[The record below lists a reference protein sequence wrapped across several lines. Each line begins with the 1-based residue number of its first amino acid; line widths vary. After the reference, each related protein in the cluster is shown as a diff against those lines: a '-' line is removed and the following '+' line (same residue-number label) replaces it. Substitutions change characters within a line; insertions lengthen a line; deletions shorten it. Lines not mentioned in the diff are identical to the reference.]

1 MQSTTKHARMST
13 GFLPRYAQ
21 PWPMGLLANG
31 LPQTRWV
38 PRPLKTE
45 RADQQWPA
53 IARLPRVLNTERAA
67 PQKKAIA
74 RMARPLKAG
83 RARTTRT
90 RCVGRTWQT
99 CRPGPTQQTA
109 GRTSIVPQTGRLTF
123 SEVATSLVTTTCL
136 EAGRQTRSATLIA
149 SRSGH
154 EQLAA
159 VSALPRAT
167 NARAAPARRCARG
180 SRLSKTVGLTGLR
193 NVRSR
198 QQPAAA
204 QRRLT
209 AAVPRRF
216 STTAHVERLLLRT
229 AQTPKPLKTEHAEGL
244 TSELR

>member
-53 IARLPRVLNTERAA
+53 IARLPRVLKTERAAPQKKAIARMARPLEMGHADQQWPAIAWLPRLLKTERAA

-99 CRPGPTQQTA
+99 CRAGPTQQPA
-109 GRTSIVPQTGRLTF
+109 GRTSIVPQTGRLTS

-149 SRSGH
+149 SRSG
-154 EQLAA
+154 QLLAA
-159 VSALPRAT
+159 VVSALPRAT
-167 NARAAPARRCARG
+167 NARAAPARGCARG
-180 SRLSKTVGLTGLR
+180 SRLS
-193 NVRSR
+193 
-198 QQPAAA
+198 
-204 QRRLT
+204 
-209 AAVPRRF
+209 
-216 STTAHVERLLLRT
+216 
-229 AQTPKPLKTEHAEGL
+229 
-244 TSELR
+244 